1 LSLWLQICSGQD
13 SVTMAD
19 KNHSPDI
26 TDSTLSSLFWKAY
39 SEARFDEAMEYG
51 ENYSAMASKD
61 NDESKTFVALTN
73 MFALYRQTGNYEKS
87 FAYARQLYDIALNR
101 NNRQWIASSLWGLGE
116 LYKWI
121 EDYPAAYNYYKSARE
136 MSNDGQNGLHI
147 YPDSEIR
154 FKMQYAEICGLTNH
168 FDSALFYYH
177 LYKPS
182 AGAYQRYYLISMGE
196 YYSLQGNFQLALG
209 NFRQGL
215 MEHQLYND
223 VNEEMRT
230 LLDMGKTYL
239 ILDDYKN
246 AMLFGREGLDIAL
259 KAGVNQYARDGY
271 KILSDAYNR
280 QGLADS
286 SNYYFRKY
294 SVVKDAVL
302 NNQEKGRFA
311 AYHYEQRI
319 SLMNKEKEIQAV
331 QLQKQTLLK
340 NILVGSIIVLVLFAF
355 LFTRN
360 IILQRRSEHRR
371 RELAENELRIQKL
384 ESEKSRAE
392 LLYQQNEL
400 EMRALRA
407 QMNPHFIFNCLNS
420 INRFIIG
427 NDAEQAADYLTK
439 FAKLIRIVLE
449 KSGLSFIPL
458 TEELESLK
466 LYMDLEALRFRN
478 PFIYEINSDGLDMES
493 VSVPSLLIQPFVE
506 NAIWHGLST
515 MQDRTGKITISLRL
529 DNETLLCEIVD
540 NGVGMSGS
548 AGLKNKNGQY
558 KKSLGIELTKNRLR
572 LADHMHAED
581 LEIQF
586 GELKDAEGNNAGTAV
601 KMKIP
606 VKINN

>member
-1 LSLWLQICSGQD
+1 LQICSAQD
-13 SVTMAD
+13 SP
-19 KNHSPDI
+19 S
-26 TDSTLSSLFWKAY
+26 TDLRNQSSVNNYPAINSLFWKAY
-39 SEARFDEAMEYG
+39 SEARFDEAMGYG

-61 NDESKTFVALTN
+61 NNESQIFVALTN

-87 FAYARQLYDIALNR
+87 FAYAQQLYDIALKQ

-121 EDYPAAYNYYKSARE
+121 DDYPAAFNYYRSARE
-136 MSNDGQNGLHI
+136 LSNDGQNGLHI

-154 FKMQYAEICGLTNH
+154 FKMQYAEICSLTNH
-168 FDSALFYYH
+168 FDSALFYYR

-182 AGAYQRYYLISMGE
+182 AETYQRYYLVSMGE
-196 YYSLQGNFQLALG
+196 YYLLQGNFQLALG
-209 NFRQGL
+209 NFQHGL
-215 MEHQLYND
+215 REHRMYHD
-223 VNEEMRT
+223 ENEEMRT

-246 AMLFGREGLDIAL
+246 AILYGRQGLDIAQ
-259 KAGVNQYARDGY
+259 KAGVNQYSRDGY

-294 SVVKDAVL
+294 SVIKDAVL
-302 NNQEKGRFA
+302 NNQARGRFA

-319 SLMNKEKEIQAV
+319 SLMNKEKEIQAI
-331 QLQKQTLLK
+331 QLQKETWLK
-340 NILVGSIIVLVLFAF
+340 NILVGGIIVLILFAF

-360 IILQRRSEHRR
+360 IILQRRSEHRK

-392 LLYQQNEL
+392 LLNQQAALEL
-400 EMRALRA
+400 KALRA

-427 NDAEQAADYLTK
+427 NDAEKAADYLTK
-439 FAKLIRIVLE
+439 FAKLIRITLE
-449 KSGLSFIPL
+449 KSGHSFIPL
-458 TEELESLK
+458 SEELESLK
-466 LYMDLEALRFRN
+466 LYMDLEALRFKN
-478 PFIYEINSDGLDMES
+478 PFIYEIKSDGLDRES

-506 NAIWHGLST
+506 NAIWHGLSAD
-515 MQDRTGKITISLRL
+515 QDRKGKITISLRL
-529 DNETLLCEIVD
+529 EKEVLHCDISD
-540 NGVGMSGS
+540 NGIGMSGS
-548 AGLKNKNGQY
+548 AALKNKNQESR
-558 KKSLGIELTKNRLR
+558 KSLGIELTKNRLR
-572 LADHMHAED
+572 LADPLHSGELGIHFE
-581 LEIQF
+581 
-586 GELKDAEGNNAGTAV
+586 ELKDEEGNNAGTSV

-606 VKINN
+606 VQIND

>member
-1 LSLWLQICSGQD
+1 MQKPVI
-13 SVTMAD
+13 AD
-19 KNHSPDI
+19 TAINN
-26 TDSTLSSLFWKAY
+26 LFWKAY
-39 SEARFDEAMEYG
+39 TEARFDEAMEYG
-51 ENYSAMASKD
+51 ENYSAMAGKD
-61 NDESKTFVALTN
+61 NDENKTFIALTN

-87 FAYARQLYDIALNR
+87 FAYAQQLYDIAFKQ

-121 EDYPAAYNYYKSARE
+121 DDYPAALNYYRRARE
-136 MSNDGQNGLHI
+136 MSYDGLNGLHI

-168 FDSALFYYH
+168 FDSALYYYRI
-177 LYKPS
+177 YKPS
-182 AGAYQRYYLISMGE
+182 ASAYKRYYLVSMGE
-196 YYSLQGNFQLALG
+196 YDALQGNFNPALG
-209 NFRQGL
+209 NFQQGL
-215 MEHQLYND
+215 TEHRLYHD

-246 AMLFGREGLDIAL
+246 AIIYGRQGLDIAL
-259 KAGVNQYARDGY
+259 KSGVNQYARDGY

-294 SVVKDAVL
+294 SIVKDAVL
-302 NNQEKGRFA
+302 NNQAKGRFA

-319 SLMNKEKEIQAV
+319 SLMNKEEEIQAV
-331 QLQKQTLLK
+331 QLQKQTLMK
-340 NILVGSIIVLVLFAF
+340 NILVGSIIVLILFAF

-360 IILQRRSEHRR
+360 IILQRRSEHRK

-392 LLYQQNEL
+392 LLNQQAEL
-400 EMRALRA
+400 EMKALRA

-427 NDAEQAADYLTK
+427 NDAEKAADYLTK

-449 KSGLSFIPL
+449 KSGNAFIPL
-458 TEELESLK
+458 DEELECLK
-466 LYMDLEALRFRN
+466 LYMDLEALRFEK
-478 PFIYEINSDGLDMES
+478 PFLYEIRADGLDLGM
-493 VSVPSLLIQPFVE
+493 VGVPSLLIQPFVE
-506 NAIWHGLST
+506 NAIWHGLNPK
-515 MQDRTGKITISLRL
+515 QDQTGKITIY
-529 DNETLLCEIVD
+529 LLLEKDILCCEISD
-540 NGVGMSGS
+540 NGIGLSGS
-548 AGLKNKNGQY
+548 ALRKTKEQET

-572 LADHMHAED
+572 LADPTR
-581 LEIQF
+581 LENLGVDF
-586 GELKDAEGNNAGTAV
+586 EELKDAEGNISGTCV
-601 KMKIP
+601 KLKIP
-606 VKINN
+606 VKIYD

>member
-1 LSLWLQICSGQD
+1 
-13 SVTMAD
+13 
-19 KNHSPDI
+19 
-26 TDSTLSSLFWKAY
+26 
-39 SEARFDEAMEYG
+39 MEYG
-51 ENYSAMASKD
+51 ENYNAIAGKD
-61 NDESKTFVALTN
+61 NDENKIFIALTN

-87 FAYARQLYDIALNR
+87 FSYARQLYDIALKQ

-121 EDYPAAYNYYKSARE
+121 DDYPAAINYYRRARE
-136 MSNDGQNGLHI
+136 MSNDDLNGLQI

-168 FDSALFYYH
+168 FDSALYYYR

-182 AGAYQRYYLISMGE
+182 AEAYQRYYLVSMGE
-196 YYSLQGNFQLALG
+196 FYLLQGHFQTALENFQ
-209 NFRQGL
+209 RGL
-215 MEHQLYND
+215 TEHRLYHD

-246 AMLFGREGLDIAL
+246 AILSGRQGLDIAL

-280 QGLADS
+280 QGFADS

-294 SVVKDAVL
+294 SIVKDAVL
-302 NNQEKGRFA
+302 NNQAKGRFA

-319 SLMNKEKEIQAV
+319 SLMNKEGEIQAV
-331 QLQKQTLLK
+331 QLQKQTLMK
-340 NILVGSIIVLVLFAF
+340 NILVGSIIVLILFAF

-384 ESEKSRAE
+384 ESEKSTAE
-392 LLYQQNEL
+392 LLNQQAALEL
-400 EMRALRA
+400 KALRA

-427 NDAEQAADYLTK
+427 NDAEKAADYLTK

-449 KSGLSFIPL
+449 KSGHSFIPL
-458 TEELESLK
+458 TEELECLR
-466 LYMDLEALRFRN
+466 LYMDLEALRFEN
-478 PFIYEINSDGLDMES
+478 PFSYKINSDGLNPES
-493 VSVPSLLIQPFVE
+493 VWVPSLLIQPFVE
-506 NAIWHGLST
+506 NAIWHGLSPDP
-515 MQDRTGKITISLRL
+515 DRNGKITI
-529 DNETLLCEIVD
+529 TLLLEKEILHCEISD
-540 NGVGMSGS
+540 NGIGMTGS
-548 AGLKNKNGQY
+548 AALKNKNQEY
-558 KKSLGIELTKNRLR
+558 RKSLGIELTKNRLR
-572 LADHMHAED
+572 IADPQHPED
-581 LEIQF
+581 TGIHFE
-586 GELKDAEGNNAGTAV
+586 ELKDAEGNNTGTSV

-606 VKINN
+606 VKLYE

>member
-1 LSLWLQICSGQD
+1 MDDLKNQP
-13 SVTMAD
+13 SVISDTAM
-19 KNHSPDI
+19 NN
-26 TDSTLSSLFWKAY
+26 LFWKAY
-39 SEARFDEAMEYG
+39 TEAHFDEAMEYG
-51 ENYSAMASKD
+51 ENYIAKASKD
-61 NDESKTFVALTN
+61 NDENKRFTALTN

-87 FAYARQLYDIALNR
+87 FTYAQQLYDIALKQ

-121 EDYPAAYNYYKSARE
+121 DDYPAALNYYRRTRE
-136 MSNDGQNGLHI
+136 LSNEGLNGLHI
-147 YPDSEIR
+147 YPNSEIR
-154 FKMQYAEICGLTNH
+154 FKMQYAEICALTNH
-168 FDSALFYYH
+168 FDSALYYYRI
-177 LYKPS
+177 YKPS
-182 AGAYQRYYLISMGE
+182 ADAYQRYYLIGMGE
-196 YYSLQGNFQLALG
+196 YYLLQGNFHLALG
-209 NFRQGL
+209 NFQKGL
-215 MEHQLYND
+215 TEHRLYHD

-239 ILDDYKN
+239 ILDDYNN
-246 AMLFGREGLDIAL
+246 AIMYARQGLDIAL
-259 KAGVNQYARDGY
+259 KAQANQYTRDGY

-280 QGLADS
+280 QGFADS

-294 SVVKDAVL
+294 SIVKDAVL
-302 NNQEKGRFA
+302 NSQARGRFA

-331 QLQKQTLLK
+331 QLQKQTLMK
-340 NILVGSIIVLVLFAF
+340 NILVGSIIVLILFAF

-392 LLYQQNEL
+392 LLNQQAEL

-427 NDAEQAADYLTK
+427 NDAEKAADYLTK

-449 KSGLSFIPL
+449 KSGHSFIPL
-458 TEELESLK
+458 AEELECLK
-466 LYMDLEALRFRN
+466 LYMDLEALRFEN
-478 PFIYEINSDGLDMES
+478 PFLYEINSDGLERES

-506 NAIWHGLST
+506 NAIWHGLSPD
-515 MQDRTGKITISLRL
+515 QRRTGKITIGLRL
-529 DNETLLCEIVD
+529 ENEILHCEISD
-540 NGVGMSGS
+540 NGIGMSGS
-548 AGLKNKNGQY
+548 AALKNKNQEY

-572 LADHMHAED
+572 LADTLYPDD
-581 LEIQF
+581 LGIHFE
-586 GELKDAEGNNAGTAV
+586 ELKDVAGNNTGTCV

-606 VKINN
+606 VKIND